1 MAKYCSW
8 CGEPLEPGA
17 RYCAECGA
25 RVLESVR
32 VTGKGDSD
40 PMRGLDIVGGN
51 PIPASKTTKLDLGTL
66 EALKLRDSLPGDDEP
81 THAKP
86 SLASASAAHFGGAK
100 TTSLEIPEVVEAP
113 EIIAVPE
120 VGDACGPAA
129 DRGASGAFEKVSN
142 HDAEARSAATEQAG
156 PADAAD
162 SFNADEEVETE
173 ASSKASE
180 VDVTDATDASESEE
194 ACKSEEALAD
204 EAIEVAE
211 DDEPSDAL
219 RAEVAGGE
227 VDAETL
233 KDDATA
239 EGVVHGE
246 SGDASGE
253 QPACGTDSERDHAE
267 GEVDAE
273 ADAAKVAEAD
283 AADPAE
289 ADAAEPAEADAS
301 KPAPSSEGPSDA
313 APKPAAVFDFDDEHE
328 AVPVIPR
335 EAQAAAAKPGPIS
348 FDGTDTLVLPSDAQ
362 PKHFGLDRPDLRE
375 RKRKRIFIA
384 LCCVIAVLVIAA
396 CVLAYVRFGGQAGQE
411 SCPATGPKRSSR
423 PRRPPPRKARN
434 PETKA
439 DDDAAKASA
448 EAEALAREQSTP
460 TEEQIFQTL
469 SSEYS
474 ALDGYSNRIVS
485 CVDDF
490 NSWYIA
496 RDMNKR
502 QASQATAEKV
512 KSDLEAAKAE
522 IENLKVSNSSPY
534 AADVANLIELYD
546 CQIGRITSLTDAW
559 AVSVQYE
566 VPSEHQDEILAA
578 LSANYVSGNNPYLE
592 RYDEL
597 YPSSKPVLK

>member
-25 RVLESVR
+25 RV
-32 VTGKGDSD
+32 
-40 PMRGLDIVGGN
+40 LDIVGGN

-81 THAKP
+81 THAKS

-120 VGDACGPAA
+120 VGDVCGPAA
-129 DRGASGAFEKVSN
+129 DRGASGAFEKVSD
-142 HDAEARSAATEQAG
+142 HDAEARFAATEQSG
-156 PADAAD
+156 SADAAD
-162 SFNADEEVETE
+162 SFDADEGVETE
-173 ASSKASE
+173 ASSEVPE
-180 VDVTDATDASESEE
+180 VDATDATDASESEE

-219 RAEVAGGE
+219 RVEVAGGE

-233 KDDATA
+233 KDDAAT

-246 SGDASGE
+246 SDDASGE

-273 ADAAKVAEAD
+273 ADATKV
-283 AADPAE
+283 AE

-375 RKRKRIFIA
+375 RKRKCIFIA

-396 CVLAYVRFGGQAGQE
+396 CVLAYVRFGGQAGQNASQQQSQTLHE
-411 SCPATGPKRSSR
+411 APAASSSEENE
-423 PRRPPPRKARN
+423 K

-439 DDDAAKASA
+439 VDDAAKASA

-522 IENLKVSNSSPY
+522 IENLKVSNSTPY
-534 AADVANLIELYD
+534 AADAANLIELYD

>member
-129 DRGASGAFEKVSN
+129 DRGASGAFEKVSD
-142 HDAEARSAATEQAG
+142 HDAEARSAATGQAG
-156 PADAAD
+156 SADAAD

-173 ASSKASE
+173 ASFEASE
-180 VDVTDATDASESEE
+180 VDAADATDASESEE

-227 VDAETL
+227 ADAETL
-233 KDDATA
+233 KDDALT

-246 SGDASGE
+246 SDDASGE
-253 QPACGTDSERDHAE
+253 QPVCGTDSERDHAE

-273 ADAAKVAEAD
+273 ADAA
-283 AADPAE
+283 
-289 ADAAEPAEADAS
+289 EPAEADAS
-301 KPAPSSEGPSDA
+301 KPAPSSKEPSDA

-375 RKRKRIFIA
+375 RKRKCLFIA
-384 LCCVIAVLVIAA
+384 LCCVIAALVIAA
-396 CVLAYVRFGGQAGQE
+396 CVLAYVRFGGQVGQDA
-411 SCPATGPKRSSR
+411 SQQQPQTQQQAPAASSEENE
-423 PRRPPPRKARN
+423 K

-460 TEEQIFQTL
+460 SEEQIFQTL

-534 AADVANLIELYD
+534 AADAANLIELYD

-578 LSANYVSGNNPYLE
+578 LSANYVGGNNPYLE

-597 YPSSKPVLK
+597 YPSSKPILK

>member
-66 EALKLRDSLPGDDEP
+66 EALKLRDNLPGDDEP

-120 VGDACGPAA
+120 VGDACELAA
-129 DRGASGAFEKVSN
+129 NRGASGAFEKVSD

-156 PADAAD
+156 SADAAD
-162 SFNADEEVETE
+162 SFDADEEVEIE
-173 ASSKASE
+173 ASSGVSE
-180 VDVTDATDASESEE
+180 VDATDVSESEE

-211 DDEPSDAL
+211 DAEPSDAL

-227 VDAETL
+227 ADAETL
-233 KDDATA
+233 KDDAAT
-239 EGVVHGE
+239 EGVEHGE
-246 SGDASGE
+246 SDNASGE

-273 ADAAKVAEAD
+273 ADAA
-283 AADPAE
+283 
-289 ADAAEPAEADAS
+289 EPAEADAS
-301 KPAPSSEGPSDA
+301 KPAPSSEEPSDA
-313 APKPAAVFDFDDEHE
+313 TPKPAAVFDFDDEHE

-396 CVLAYVRFGGQAGQE
+396 CVLAYVRFGGQAGQDA
-411 SCPATGPKRSSR
+411 SQQQPQTQQQAPAASSEENE
-423 PRRPPPRKARN
+423 K

-439 DDDAAKASA
+439 GDDAAKASA

-502 QASQATAEKV
+502 QAAQATAEKV

-534 AADVANLIELYD
+534 AADAANLIELYD

-578 LSANYVSGNNPYLE
+578 LSANYVGGNNPYLE

>member
-32 VTGKGDSD
+32 VTGKGDGD

-129 DRGASGAFEKVSN
+129 DHGASGAFEKVSDY
-142 HDAEARSAATEQAG
+142 DAEARSAATEQAG
-156 PADAAD
+156 SADAAD
-162 SFNADEEVETE
+162 SFDADEEVEIE
-173 ASSKASE
+173 ASSEASE
-180 VDVTDATDASESEE
+180 VDAADATDASEPEE
-194 ACKSEEALAD
+194 ARKSEEALAD

-227 VDAETL
+227 ADAETL
-233 KDDATA
+233 KDDALN
-239 EGVVHGE
+239 EGVEHGE
-246 SGDASGE
+246 SDDASGE
-253 QPACGTDSERDHAE
+253 QPACGTDSERDHTE
-267 GEVDAE
+267 GEVD
-273 ADAAKVAEAD
+273 V
-283 AADPAE
+283 E
-289 ADAAEPAEADAS
+289 ADAAEPAEVDAS
-301 KPAPSSEGPSDA
+301 KPAPSSEEPSDA

-384 LCCVIAVLVIAA
+384 LCCVIAALVIAA
-396 CVLAYVRFGGQAGQE
+396 CVLVYVRFGGQAGQDASQQQSQTQQE
-411 SCPATGPKRSSR
+411 APAASSEEGE
-423 PRRPPPRKARN
+423 KS
-434 PETKA
+434 ETKA

-460 TEEQIFQTL
+460 SEEQIFQTL

-522 IENLKVSNSSPY
+522 IESLKVSNSSPY
-534 AADVANLIELYD
+534 ATDAANLIELYD

-578 LSANYVSGNNPYLE
+578 LSANYVGGNNPYLE

>member
-51 PIPASKTTKLDLGTL
+51 PIPASKTTKLDFGTL
-66 EALKLRDSLPGDDEP
+66 EALKLRDNLPGDDEP

-156 PADAAD
+156 SADAAD
-162 SFNADEEVETE
+162 SFDADEEVETE
-173 ASSKASE
+173 ASSEVSE
-180 VDVTDATDASESEE
+180 VYAIDATDASESEE
-194 ACKSEEALAD
+194 ACKSEEALVD

-219 RAEVAGGE
+219 RAEAAGGE
-227 VDAETL
+227 VDAEAL
-233 KDDATA
+233 RDDAAT

-246 SGDASGE
+246 SDDASGE
-253 QPACGTDSERDHAE
+253 RPACGTDSERGHAE
-267 GEVDAE
+267 GEVDVE
-273 ADAAKVAEAD
+273 ADAAKV
-283 AADPAE
+283 AE

-396 CVLAYVRFGGQAGQE
+396 CVLAYVRFGGQAGQDASQWQSQTQQE
-411 SCPATGPKRSSR
+411 APAASSEEGE
-423 PRRPPPRKARN
+423 KS
-434 PETKA
+434 ETKA
-439 DDDAAKASA
+439 GDDAANASA

-534 AADVANLIELYD
+534 ATDAANLIELYD

-578 LSANYVSGNNPYLE
+578 LSANYVGGNNPYLE

>member
-66 EALKLRDSLPGDDEP
+66 EALKLRDNLPGDDEP

-120 VGDACGPAA
+120 VGDVCGLAA
-129 DRGASGAFEKVSN
+129 NCGASGAFEKVSD

-156 PADAAD
+156 SADAAD
-162 SFNADEEVETE
+162 SFDADEEVETE
-173 ASSKASE
+173 ASSEASE
-180 VDVTDATDASESEE
+180 VDATDATDAPESEE
-194 ACKSEEALAD
+194 VCKSEEALAD

-227 VDAETL
+227 ADAETL
-233 KDDATA
+233 KDDAAA
-239 EGVVHGE
+239 EGVEHGE
-246 SGDASGE
+246 SDDASGE

-267 GEVDAE
+267 GEVD
-273 ADAAKVAEAD
+273 
-283 AADPAE
+283 AE

-396 CVLAYVRFGGQAGQE
+396 CVLAYARFGGQAGQDASQQQSQTQQE
-411 SCPATGPKRSSR
+411 APAASSEENE
-423 PRRPPPRKARN
+423 K

-439 DDDAAKASA
+439 GDDAANASA
-448 EAEALAREQSTP
+448 GAEALAREQSTP

-522 IENLKVSNSSPY
+522 IESLKVSNSSPY
-534 AADVANLIELYD
+534 AADAANLIELYD

-578 LSANYVSGNNPYLE
+578 LSANYVGGNNPYLE

>member
-51 PIPASKTTKLDLGTL
+51 PIPASKTTKLDLDTL

-81 THAKP
+81 THAKS

-120 VGDACGPAA
+120 VGDVCGPAA
-129 DRGASGAFEKVSN
+129 DCGASGAFEKVSD
-142 HDAEARSAATEQAG
+142 HDAEARFAATEQSG
-156 PADAAD
+156 SADAAD
-162 SFNADEEVETE
+162 SFDADEGVETE
-173 ASSKASE
+173 ASSEVPE
-180 VDVTDATDASESEE
+180 VDATDATDASESEE
-194 ACKSEEALAD
+194 ACESEEAFAD

-219 RAEVAGGE
+219 RAEAAGGE

-233 KDDATA
+233 KDDAAT

-246 SGDASGE
+246 SDDASGE

-267 GEVDAE
+267 GEVDVE
-273 ADAAKVAEAD
+273 ADAAKV
-283 AADPAE
+283 AE

-301 KPAPSSEGPSDA
+301 KPAPSSEEPSDA

-335 EAQAAAAKPGPIS
+335 EAQEAAAKPGPIS

-362 PKHFGLDRPDLRE
+362 PKHFGLDRPDLKE
-375 RKRKRIFIA
+375 RKRKRIFIV

-396 CVLAYVRFGGQAGQE
+396 CVLAYVRFGGQAGQNASQQQSQTLHE
-411 SCPATGPKRSSR
+411 APAASSSEENE
-423 PRRPPPRKARN
+423 K

-534 AADVANLIELYD
+534 AADAANLIELYD

-566 VPSEHQDEILAA
+566 GPSEHQDEILAA
-578 LSANYVSGNNPYLE
+578 LSANYVGGNNPYLE

>member
-66 EALKLRDSLPGDDEP
+66 EALKLRDNLPGDDEP

-86 SLASASAAHFGGAK
+86 GLASASAAHFGGAK

-129 DRGASGAFEKVSN
+129 DRGASGAFEKVSD

-156 PADAAD
+156 SADAAD
-162 SFNADEEVETE
+162 SFDADEEVETE
-173 ASSKASE
+173 ASSGVSE
-180 VDVTDATDASESEE
+180 VDAADATDASESEE

-211 DDEPSDAL
+211 DDEPLDAL

-227 VDAETL
+227 ADAETL
-233 KDDATA
+233 KDDAAA
-239 EGVVHGE
+239 EGVEHGE
-246 SGDASGE
+246 SDDASGE

-283 AADPAE
+283 AA
-289 ADAAEPAEADAS
+289 EPAEADAS
-301 KPAPSSEGPSDA
+301 KPAPSSEEPSDA

-362 PKHFGLDRPDLRE
+362 PKHFGLDRPDLKE
-375 RKRKRIFIA
+375 RKRKRIFIV

-396 CVLAYVRFGGQAGQE
+396 CVLAYVRFGGQAGQNASQQQSQTLHE
-411 SCPATGPKRSSR
+411 APAASSSEENE
-423 PRRPPPRKARN
+423 K

-534 AADVANLIELYD
+534 AADAANLIELYD

-578 LSANYVSGNNPYLE
+578 LSANYVGGNNPYLE

>member
-81 THAKP
+81 TQAKP
-86 SLASASAAHFGGAK
+86 SAASAAAAHFGGAK

-120 VGDACGPAA
+120 VGDACGLTA
-129 DRGASGAFEKVSN
+129 DCGASGVFKGVSA
-142 HDAEARSAATEQAG
+142 HGIEAHSAAAEHSSST
-156 PADAAD
+156 DAAD
-162 SFNADEEVETE
+162 ASDADEEVETE
-173 ASSKASE
+173 VSSEAFE
-180 VDVTDATDASESEE
+180 NDAADAIGAFESEG
-194 ACKSEEALAD
+194 ACESEEALAA

-211 DDEPSDAL
+211 GDEPSDA
-219 RAEVAGGE
+219 G
-227 VDAETL
+227 DAEAAGSEASAETPS
-233 KDDATA
+233 DAAA
-239 EGVVHGE
+239 EDTEPAE
-246 SGDASGE
+246 SDDASGG
-253 QPACGTDSERDHAE
+253 QPARGTDSECDDAE
-267 GEVDAE
+267 GEADAE
-273 ADAAKVAEAD
+273 ADGAKLAEAEAD
-283 AADPAE
+283 AE
-289 ADAAEPAEADAS
+289 ASES
-301 KPAPSSEGPSDA
+301 APSGEEPSNA

-362 PKHFGLDRPDLRE
+362 PKHFGLDRPDLQE

-396 CVLAYVRFGGQAGQE
+396 CVLAYVRFGGQSGQE
-411 SCPATGPKRSSR
+411 GDQQQPQAQQQAPAASSEESE
-423 PRRPPPRKARN
+423 K
-434 PETKA
+434 PEAKA
-439 DDDAAKASA
+439 DDEAAKASA

-496 RDMNKR
+496 RDMSKR

-534 AADVANLIELYD
+534 AADAANLIELYD

-578 LSANYVSGNNPYLE
+578 LSANYVGGNNPYLE

>member
-113 EIIAVPE
+113 EIFAVPE
-120 VGDACGPAA
+120 VGDVCGPAA
-129 DRGASGAFEKVSN
+129 DRGASGAFEKVSD

-156 PADAAD
+156 SADAAD
-162 SFNADEEVETE
+162 SFDADEEVETE
-173 ASSKASE
+173 ASSEVSE
-180 VDVTDATDASESEE
+180 VDAADATDASEPEE
-194 ACKSEEALAD
+194 ACKSEEALVD

-219 RAEVAGGE
+219 RVEVAGGE
-227 VDAETL
+227 ADAETL
-233 KDDATA
+233 KDDVAT
-239 EGVVHGE
+239 EGVEHGE
-246 SGDASGE
+246 SYDASGE
-253 QPACGTDSERDHAE
+253 RPACGTDSERGHAE
-267 GEVDAE
+267 GEVDVE
-273 ADAAKVAEAD
+273 ADAAKV
-283 AADPAE
+283 AE

-384 LCCVIAVLVIAA
+384 LCCVIAILVIAA
-396 CVLAYVRFGGQAGQE
+396 CVLAYVRFGGQAGQDA
-411 SCPATGPKRSSR
+411 SQQQPQTQQQAPAASSEENE
-423 PRRPPPRKARN
+423 K

-439 DDDAAKASA
+439 GDDAAKASA
-448 EAEALAREQSTP
+448 EAEALAREKSTP

-534 AADVANLIELYD
+534 AADAANLIELYD

>member
-66 EALKLRDSLPGDDEP
+66 EALKLRDNLPGDDEP

-120 VGDACGPAA
+120 VGDVCGPAA
-129 DRGASGAFEKVSN
+129 DRGASGAFEKVSD

-156 PADAAD
+156 SADAAD
-162 SFNADEEVETE
+162 SFDADEEVETE
-173 ASSKASE
+173 TSSKASE

-194 ACKSEEALAD
+194 ACESEEALVD

-219 RAEVAGGE
+219 RAEAAGGE

-233 KDDATA
+233 KDDAAT

-246 SGDASGE
+246 SDDASGE

-273 ADAAKVAEAD
+273 ADAA
-283 AADPAE
+283 
-289 ADAAEPAEADAS
+289 EPAEADAS
-301 KPAPSSEGPSDA
+301 KPAPSSGGPSDA

-335 EAQAAAAKPGPIS
+335 ETQAAAAKPGPIS

-362 PKHFGLDRPDLRE
+362 PKHFGLDRPDLKA
-375 RKRKRIFIA
+375 RKRKRILIA
-384 LCCVIAVLVIAA
+384 LCCVIAILVIAA
-396 CVLAYVRFGGQAGQE
+396 CVLAYVRFGGQAGQDA
-411 SCPATGPKRSSR
+411 SQQQAQTQQQAPAASSEENE
-423 PRRPPPRKARN
+423 K

-439 DDDAAKASA
+439 GDDAAKASA

-460 TEEQIFQTL
+460 TEDQIFQTM

-522 IENLKVSNSSPY
+522 IENLKVSSSSPY
-534 AADVANLIELYD
+534 AADAANLIELYD

-578 LSANYVSGNNPYLE
+578 LSANYVGGNNPYLE

>member
-142 HDAEARSAATEQAG
+142 HDAEARSVATEQAG

-162 SFNADEEVETE
+162 SSNADEEVETE
-173 ASSKASE
+173 ASFEASE
-180 VDVTDATDASESEE
+180 VDATDATDASESEE
-194 ACKSEEALAD
+194 VCKSEEALVD

-227 VDAETL
+227 ADAETL
-233 KDDATA
+233 KDDAAT
-239 EGVVHGE
+239 EGVEHGE
-246 SGDASGE
+246 SDDASGE

-283 AADPAE
+283 AA
-289 ADAAEPAEADAS
+289 EPAEADAS

-313 APKPAAVFDFDDEHE
+313 APKPAAIFDFDDEHE

-362 PKHFGLDRPDLRE
+362 PKHFGLDRPDLKE
-375 RKRKRIFIA
+375 RKRKRIFIV

-396 CVLAYVRFGGQAGQE
+396 CVLAYVRFGGQAGQNASQQQSQTLHE
-411 SCPATGPKRSSR
+411 APAASSSEENE
-423 PRRPPPRKARN
+423 K

-534 AADVANLIELYD
+534 AADAANLIELYD

-578 LSANYVSGNNPYLE
+578 LSANYVGGNNPYLE

>member
-32 VTGKGDSD
+32 VTGKGDGD

-129 DRGASGAFEKVSN
+129 DRGASGAFEKVSD

-156 PADAAD
+156 SADAAD
-162 SFNADEEVETE
+162 SFDADEEVETE
-173 ASSKASE
+173 ASSEASE
-180 VDVTDATDASESEE
+180 VDATDATDASESEE

-227 VDAETL
+227 ADAETL
-233 KDDATA
+233 KDDALN
-239 EGVVHGE
+239 EGVEHGE
-246 SGDASGE
+246 SDDASGE
-253 QPACGTDSERDHAE
+253 QPACGTDSERDHTE
-267 GEVDAE
+267 GEVD
-273 ADAAKVAEAD
+273 V
-283 AADPAE
+283 E
-289 ADAAEPAEADAS
+289 ADAAEPAEVDAS
-301 KPAPSSEGPSDA
+301 KPAPSSEEPSDA

-396 CVLAYVRFGGQAGQE
+396 CVLAYVRFGGQAGQDASQQQSQTQQE
-411 SCPATGPKRSSR
+411 ATAASSEENE
-423 PRRPPPRKARN
+423 K

-439 DDDAAKASA
+439 GDDAANASA
-448 EAEALAREQSTP
+448 GAEALAREQSTP

-522 IENLKVSNSSPY
+522 IESLKVSNSSPY
-534 AADVANLIELYD
+534 AADAANLIELYD

>member
-81 THAKP
+81 AHAKP

-129 DRGASGAFEKVSN
+129 DRGASGAFEKVSD
-142 HDAEARSAATEQAG
+142 HDAEARSAATGQAG
-156 PADAAD
+156 SADAAD

-173 ASSKASE
+173 ASFEASE
-180 VDVTDATDASESEE
+180 VDAADATDASESEE
-194 ACKSEEALAD
+194 ARKSEEALVD

-211 DDEPSDAL
+211 DDEPSDVL

-227 VDAETL
+227 ADAETL
-233 KDDATA
+233 KDDAA
-239 EGVVHGE
+239 VEGVEHGE
-246 SGDASGE
+246 SDDASGE

-283 AADPAE
+283 AA
-289 ADAAEPAEADAS
+289 EPAEADAS
-301 KPAPSSEGPSDA
+301 KPAPSSEEPSDA

-396 CVLAYVRFGGQAGQE
+396 CVLAYVRFGGQAGQDASQQQPQAQQQAPAASSEE
-411 SCPATGPKRSSR
+411 SEK
-423 PRRPPPRKARN
+423 
-434 PETKA
+434 PEAMA
-439 DDDAAKASA
+439 DDEAAKASA

-522 IENLKVSNSSPY
+522 IESLKISNSSPY
-534 AADVANLIELYD
+534 ATDAANLIELYD

-578 LSANYVSGNNPYLE
+578 LSANYVGGNNPYLE

>member
-66 EALKLRDSLPGDDEP
+66 EALKLRDNLPGDDEP

-120 VGDACGPAA
+120 VGDACEPAA
-129 DRGASGAFEKVSN
+129 DCGASGAFEKVSDY
-142 HDAEARSAATEQAG
+142 DAEARFAATEQAG
-156 PADAAD
+156 SADAAD
-162 SFNADEEVETE
+162 SFDADEEVETG
-173 ASSKASE
+173 ASYEASE
-180 VDVTDATDASESEE
+180 VDAADAIDAPESEE

-219 RAEVAGGE
+219 RAEAAGGE
-227 VDAETL
+227 ADAETL
-233 KDDATA
+233 KDDAAA
-239 EGVVHGE
+239 EGVEHGE
-246 SGDASGE
+246 SDDASGE

-273 ADAAKVAEAD
+273 ADAA
-283 AADPAE
+283 
-289 ADAAEPAEADAS
+289 EPAEADAS
-301 KPAPSSEGPSDA
+301 KPAPSSEEPSDA

-335 EAQAAAAKPGPIS
+335 ETQAAAAKPGPIS
-348 FDGTDTLVLPSDAQ
+348 FDGTDTLVMPSDAQ

-375 RKRKRIFIA
+375 RKRKRILIA
-384 LCCVIAVLVIAA
+384 LCCVIAILVIAA
-396 CVLAYVRFGGQAGQE
+396 CVLAYVRFGGQAGQDA
-411 SCPATGPKRSSR
+411 SQQQAQTQQQAPAASSEENE
-423 PRRPPPRKARN
+423 K

-448 EAEALAREQSTP
+448 DAEALAREQSTP

-512 KSDLEAAKAE
+512 KNDLEAAKAE
-522 IENLKVSNSSPY
+522 IENLKVSSNSPY
-534 AADVANLIELYD
+534 AADAANLIELYD

-578 LSANYVSGNNPYLE
+578 LSANYVGGNNPYLE

-597 YPSSKPVLK
+597 YPSSKPALK

>member
-81 THAKP
+81 TQVKP
-86 SLASASAAHFGGAK
+86 SAASAAAAHFGGAK

-120 VGDACGPAA
+120 VGDACGLTA
-129 DRGASGAFEKVSN
+129 DRGASDAFKGVSAYG
-142 HDAEARSAATEQAG
+142 DEAHSAAAEQAG
-156 PADAAD
+156 SADVADASD
-162 SFNADEEVETE
+162 VDEEVETE
-173 ASSKASE
+173 ASSE
-180 VDVTDATDASESEE
+180 VLENDAADAIDASESEG
-194 ACKSEEALAD
+194 ACESEEALAA
-204 EAIEVAE
+204 EAIEAAE
-211 DDEPSDAL
+211 GDEPSDAGD
-219 RAEVAGGE
+219 AEVAGGE
-227 VDAETL
+227 ASAETPS
-233 KDDATA
+233 DAAA
-239 EGVVHGE
+239 EDVEPAE
-246 SGDASGE
+246 SDDASGE
-253 QPACGTDSERDHAE
+253 QPARDADSECDDAE

-273 ADAAKVAEAD
+273 TDGTKLAEAEAKVEAD
-283 AADPAE
+283 TSE
-289 ADAAEPAEADAS
+289 S
-301 KPAPSSEGPSDA
+301 APSSEEPSNA

-362 PKHFGLDRPDLRE
+362 PKHFGLDRPDLQE

-396 CVLAYVRFGGQAGQE
+396 CVLAYVRFGGQAGQDGDQQQPQTQQQAPAASSEE
-411 SCPATGPKRSSR
+411 SEK
-423 PRRPPPRKARN
+423 
-434 PETKA
+434 PEAKA
-439 DDDAAKASA
+439 DDEAAKASA

-522 IENLKVSNSSPY
+522 IESLKISNSSPY
-534 AADVANLIELYD
+534 ATDAANLIELYD

-566 VPSEHQDEILAA
+566 VPSEHRDEILAA
-578 LSANYVSGNNPYLE
+578 LSANYVGGNNPYLE

>member
-66 EALKLRDSLPGDDEP
+66 EALKLRDNLPGDDEP
-81 THAKP
+81 AHAKP
-86 SLASASAAHFGGAK
+86 SLASAPAAHFDGAK

-120 VGDACGPAA
+120 VGDVCGPAA
-129 DRGASGAFEKVSN
+129 DRGASGAFEKASD

-156 PADAAD
+156 SADAAD
-162 SFNADEEVETE
+162 SFDADEEVETE
-173 ASSKASE
+173 ASSEASE
-180 VDVTDATDASESEE
+180 VDAADATDASESEE

-227 VDAETL
+227 ADAETL
-233 KDDATA
+233 KDDAAT

-246 SGDASGE
+246 SDDASGE

-273 ADAAKVAEAD
+273 ADAA
-283 AADPAE
+283 
-289 ADAAEPAEADAS
+289 EPVDADAS
-301 KPAPSSEGPSDA
+301 KPAPSSEEPSDA
-313 APKPAAVFDFDDEHE
+313 APKPAVVFDFDDEHE

-375 RKRKRIFIA
+375 RKRKRILIA
-384 LCCVIAVLVIAA
+384 LCCVIAILVIAA
-396 CVLAYVRFGGQAGQE
+396 CVLAYVRFGGQAGQDASQQQSQTQQE
-411 SCPATGPKRSSR
+411 APAASSEENE
-423 PRRPPPRKARN
+423 K

-448 EAEALAREQSTP
+448 EALARERSTP

-534 AADVANLIELYD
+534 AADAANLIELYD

-578 LSANYVSGNNPYLE
+578 LSANYVGGNNPYLE

>member
-66 EALKLRDSLPGDDEP
+66 EALKLRDNLPGDDEP

-120 VGDACGPAA
+120 VGGACGLAA

-142 HDAEARSAATEQAG
+142 HDAEARSTATGQAG
-156 PADAAD
+156 SADAAD
-162 SFNADEEVETE
+162 SFDADEEVETE
-173 ASSKASE
+173 SSSEASE
-180 VDVTDATDASESEE
+180 VDATDATDASESEE

-233 KDDATA
+233 KDDAAT
-239 EGVVHGE
+239 EGVEHGE
-246 SGDASGE
+246 SDDASGE

-273 ADAAKVAEAD
+273 ADAAKA
-283 AADPAE
+283 AE
-289 ADAAEPAEADAS
+289 ADAAEPVEADAS
-301 KPAPSSEGPSDA
+301 KPAPSSEEPSDA
-313 APKPAAVFDFDDEHE
+313 APKPVAVLDFDDEHE

-411 SCPATGPKRSSR
+411 SARQQAQTQQQAPAASSEENE
-423 PRRPPPRKARN
+423 K

-522 IENLKVSNSSPY
+522 IENLKVSSSSPY
-534 AADVANLIELYD
+534 AADAANLIELYD

-578 LSANYVSGNNPYLE
+578 LSANYVGGNNPYLE

>member
-66 EALKLRDSLPGDDEP
+66 EALKLRDNLPGDDEP

-120 VGDACGPAA
+120 VGDVCGPAA
-129 DRGASGAFEKVSN
+129 DRGASGAFEKVSD

-156 PADAAD
+156 SADAAD
-162 SFNADEEVETE
+162 SFDADEEVE
-173 ASSKASE
+173 ASSEASE
-180 VDVTDATDASESEE
+180 VDATDATDASESEE
-194 ACKSEEALAD
+194 ACKSEEALVD

-219 RAEVAGGE
+219 RAEAAGGE

-233 KDDATA
+233 KDDAAT

-246 SGDASGE
+246 SDDASGE
-253 QPACGTDSERDHAE
+253 QPACGTGSERDHAE
-267 GEVDAE
+267 GEVD
-273 ADAAKVAEAD
+273 
-283 AADPAE
+283 AE

-335 EAQAAAAKPGPIS
+335 EAQAAAAKHGPIS
-348 FDGTDTLVLPSDAQ
+348 FDGTDTLVLPSDAR
-362 PKHFGLDRPDLRE
+362 PKHFGLDRLDLRE

-396 CVLAYVRFGGQAGQE
+396 CVLAYVRFGGQAGQDASQWQSQTQQE
-411 SCPATGPKRSSR
+411 APAASSEEGD
-423 PRRPPPRKARN
+423 KS
-434 PETKA
+434 ETKA

-534 AADVANLIELYD
+534 ATDAANLIELYD

-597 YPSSKPVLK
+597 YPFSKPVLK

>member
-66 EALKLRDSLPGDDEP
+66 EALKLRDNLPGDDEP

-120 VGDACGPAA
+120 VGGACGLAA
-129 DRGASGAFEKVSN
+129 DRDASGTFESVSD
-142 HDAEARSAATEQAG
+142 HDAEARSAATGQAG
-156 PADAAD
+156 SVDAAD
-162 SFNADEEVETE
+162 SFDADEEVETE
-173 ASSKASE
+173 ASSEASE
-180 VDVTDATDASESEE
+180 VDAADATDASESEE

-233 KDDATA
+233 KDDAAT
-239 EGVVHGE
+239 EGVEHGE
-246 SGDASGE
+246 SDDASGE
-253 QPACGTDSERDHAE
+253 QPACDTDSERDHVE
-267 GEVDAE
+267 GEVD
-273 ADAAKVAEAD
+273 
-283 AADPAE
+283 AE

-301 KPAPSSEGPSDA
+301 KPAPSSEEPSDA
-313 APKPAAVFDFDDEHE
+313 APKPVAVFDFDDEHE

-396 CVLAYVRFGGQAGQE
+396 CVLAYVRFGGQAGQDASQQQPQTQQE
-411 SCPATGPKRSSR
+411 APAASSEEGE
-423 PRRPPPRKARN
+423 K

-522 IENLKVSNSSPY
+522 IENLKVSSSSPY
-534 AADVANLIELYD
+534 AADAANLIELYD

-578 LSANYVSGNNPYLE
+578 LSANYVGGNNPYLE

>member
-51 PIPASKTTKLDLGTL
+51 PIPASKTTKLDSDTL

-129 DRGASGAFEKVSN
+129 DRGASGAFEKVSDY
-142 HDAEARSAATEQAG
+142 DAEARFAATGQAG
-156 PADAAD
+156 SADAAD
-162 SFNADEEVETE
+162 SFDADEEVETE
-173 ASSKASE
+173 ASFEASE
-180 VDVTDATDASESEE
+180 VDAADATDASESEE

-227 VDAETL
+227 ADAETL
-233 KDDATA
+233 KDDALT
-239 EGVVHGE
+239 EGVEHGE
-246 SGDASGE
+246 SDDASGE

-273 ADAAKVAEAD
+273 ADAA
-283 AADPAE
+283 
-289 ADAAEPAEADAS
+289 EPAETDAS
-301 KPAPSSEGPSDA
+301 KPAPSSEEPSDA

-362 PKHFGLDRPDLRE
+362 PKHFGLDRPDLKA

-384 LCCVIAVLVIAA
+384 LCCMIAALIIAA
-396 CVLAYVRFGGQAGQE
+396 CVLAYVRFGGQAGQDA
-411 SCPATGPKRSSR
+411 SQQQPQTQQQAPAASSEENE
-423 PRRPPPRKARN
+423 K

-439 DDDAAKASA
+439 GDDAAKASA
-448 EAEALAREQSTP
+448 GAEALAREQSTP

-534 AADVANLIELYD
+534 AADAANLIELYD

-578 LSANYVSGNNPYLE
+578 LSANYVGGNNPYLE

>member
-66 EALKLRDSLPGDDEP
+66 EALKLRDNLPGDDEP
-81 THAKP
+81 THAEP

-120 VGDACGPAA
+120 VGDVCGPAA
-129 DRGASGAFEKVSN
+129 DRGASGVFEKVSD
-142 HDAEARSAATEQAG
+142 HDAEARSTATGQAG
-156 PADAAD
+156 SADAAD
-162 SFNADEEVETE
+162 SFDADEEVETE
-173 ASSKASE
+173 ASSEASE
-180 VDVTDATDASESEE
+180 VDAADATDVSESEE
-194 ACKSEEALAD
+194 ACKSEEALVD

-219 RAEVAGGE
+219 RAEAAGGE

-233 KDDATA
+233 KDDAAT

-246 SGDASGE
+246 SDDASGE

-267 GEVDAE
+267 GEVG
-273 ADAAKVAEAD
+273 V
-283 AADPAE
+283 E
-289 ADAAEPAEADAS
+289 ADAAEPAKADAS

-375 RKRKRIFIA
+375 RKRKRIFIV

-396 CVLAYVRFGGQAGQE
+396 CVLAYVRFGGQASQDASQRQSQTQQE
-411 SCPATGPKRSSR
+411 APAASSEEGE
-423 PRRPPPRKARN
+423 KS
-434 PETKA
+434 ETKA

-496 RDMNKR
+496 RDMSKR

-534 AADVANLIELYD
+534 AADAANLIELYD

>member
-66 EALKLRDSLPGDDEP
+66 EALKLRDNLPGDDEP

-120 VGDACGPAA
+120 VGDVCGPAA

-142 HDAEARSAATEQAG
+142 HDAEAHSAATEQAG
-156 PADAAD
+156 SADAAD
-162 SFNADEEVETE
+162 SFDADEEVETE
-173 ASSKASE
+173 ASSEASE
-180 VDVTDATDASESEE
+180 VDAADATDAPESEE

-219 RAEVAGGE
+219 RVEVAGGE

-233 KDDATA
+233 KDDAAA
-239 EGVVHGE
+239 EGVEHGE
-246 SGDASGE
+246 SDDASGE

-283 AADPAE
+283 AA
-289 ADAAEPAEADAS
+289 EPAEADAS
-301 KPAPSSEGPSDA
+301 KPAPSSEEPSDA

-384 LCCVIAVLVIAA
+384 LCCVIAALVIAA
-396 CVLAYVRFGGQAGQE
+396 CVLAYVRFGGQAGQDASQQQSQTQQE
-411 SCPATGPKRSSR
+411 APAASSEEGE
-423 PRRPPPRKARN
+423 K

-439 DDDAAKASA
+439 DDDAANASA

-522 IENLKVSNSSPY
+522 IESLKVSNSSPY
-534 AADVANLIELYD
+534 AADAANLIELYD

-578 LSANYVSGNNPYLE
+578 LSANYVGGNNPYLE

>member
-81 THAKP
+81 TQAK
-86 SLASASAAHFGGAK
+86 SSAASAAAAHFGGAK

-120 VGDACGPAA
+120 VGDACGFAA
-129 DRGASGAFEKVSN
+129 DRGASGAFKGVSA
-142 HDAEARSAATEQAG
+142 HGAEAHSAAAEQAG
-156 PADAAD
+156 SADAVDA
-162 SFNADEEVETE
+162 SEADEEVETE
-173 ASSKASE
+173 ASSEALE
-180 VDVTDATDASESEE
+180 NDAADATDASEPEE
-194 ACKSEEALAD
+194 ACKSEESLAA
-204 EAIEVAE
+204 EAIEAAE
-211 DDEPSDAL
+211 GDEPSDAGD
-219 RAEVAGGE
+219 AEAAGGE
-227 VDAETL
+227 AGAETP
-233 KDDATA
+233 KGDAAA
-239 EGVVHGE
+239 EGAE
-246 SGDASGE
+246 SAESDDASGG
-253 QPACGTDSERDHAE
+253 QPARGTDSERDDAE
-267 GEVDAE
+267 GEADTEADGAKLAE
-273 ADAAKVAEAD
+273 AEAKAY
-283 AADPAE
+283 
-289 ADAAEPAEADAS
+289 ADAS
-301 KPAPSSEGPSDA
+301 ESAPAGEEPSNA

-362 PKHFGLDRPDLRE
+362 PKHFGLDRPDLQE

-396 CVLAYVRFGGQAGQE
+396 CVLAYVRFGGQTGQE
-411 SCPATGPKRSSR
+411 GAQQQPQAQQQAPAASSEESE
-423 PRRPPPRKARN
+423 K
-434 PETKA
+434 PEAKA
-439 DDDAAKASA
+439 DDEAAKASA

-522 IENLKVSNSSPY
+522 IESLKISNSSPY
-534 AADVANLIELYD
+534 ATDAANLIELYD

-578 LSANYVSGNNPYLE
+578 LSANYVGGNNPYLE

>member
-51 PIPASKTTKLDLGTL
+51 PIPASKTTKLDLDTL

-86 SLASASAAHFGGAK
+86 GLASASAAHFGGAK

-129 DRGASGAFEKVSN
+129 DRGASGAFEKVSD

-156 PADAAD
+156 SADAAD
-162 SFNADEEVETE
+162 SFDADEEVETE
-173 ASSKASE
+173 ASSGVSE
-180 VDVTDATDASESEE
+180 VDAADATDVSESEE
-194 ACKSEEALAD
+194 ACESEEALAD

-211 DDEPSDAL
+211 DDEPLDAL

-227 VDAETL
+227 ADAETL
-233 KDDATA
+233 KDDAAA
-239 EGVVHGE
+239 EGVEHGE
-246 SGDASGE
+246 SDDASGE

-283 AADPAE
+283 AA
-289 ADAAEPAEADAS
+289 EPAEADAS
-301 KPAPSSEGPSDA
+301 KPAPSSEEPSDA

-362 PKHFGLDRPDLRE
+362 PKHFGLDRPDLKE
-375 RKRKRIFIA
+375 RKRKRIFIV

-396 CVLAYVRFGGQAGQE
+396 CVLAYVRFGGQAGQNASQQQSQTLHE
-411 SCPATGPKRSSR
+411 APAASSSEENE
-423 PRRPPPRKARN
+423 K

-534 AADVANLIELYD
+534 AADAANLIELYD

-578 LSANYVSGNNPYLE
+578 LSANYVGGNNPYLE

>member
-66 EALKLRDSLPGDDEP
+66 EALKLRDNLPGDDEP

-120 VGDACGPAA
+120 VGDVCGPAA
-129 DRGASGAFEKVSN
+129 DRGASGAFEKVN
-142 HDAEARSAATEQAG
+142 DHDAEARSAATEQAG
-156 PADAAD
+156 SADAAD
-162 SFNADEEVETE
+162 SFDADEEVETE
-173 ASSKASE
+173 ASSEVSE
-180 VDVTDATDASESEE
+180 VDAADATDASESEE
-194 ACKSEEALAD
+194 ACKSEEALVD

-211 DDEPSDAL
+211 DGEPSDAL
-219 RAEVAGGE
+219 RVEAAGGE

-233 KDDATA
+233 KDDAAT

-246 SGDASGE
+246 SDDASGE
-253 QPACGTDSERDHAE
+253 QPACGTDSERDHEE

-273 ADAAKVAEAD
+273 ADAAKV
-283 AADPAE
+283 AE

-396 CVLAYVRFGGQAGQE
+396 CVLAYVRFGGQAGQDAFQQQSQTQQE
-411 SCPATGPKRSSR
+411 APAASSEEGE
-423 PRRPPPRKARN
+423 KS
-434 PETKA
+434 ETKA
-439 DDDAAKASA
+439 GDDAAKASA

-534 AADVANLIELYD
+534 ATDAANLIELYD

>member
-51 PIPASKTTKLDLGTL
+51 PIPASKTTKLDLDTL

-129 DRGASGAFEKVSN
+129 DRGASGAFEKVSD
-142 HDAEARSAATEQAG
+142 HDAEARFAATEQAG
-156 PADAAD
+156 SADAAD
-162 SFNADEEVETE
+162 SFDADEEVETE
-173 ASSKASE
+173 ASSEVSE
-180 VDVTDATDASESEE
+180 VDAADAIDASESEE
-194 ACKSEEALAD
+194 VCKSEEALAD

-227 VDAETL
+227 ADAETL
-233 KDDATA
+233 KGDALS
-239 EGVVHGE
+239 EGVEHGE
-246 SGDASGE
+246 SDDASGE

-283 AADPAE
+283 AA
-289 ADAAEPAEADAS
+289 EPAEADAS

-313 APKPAAVFDFDDEHE
+313 APKPAAIFDFDDEHE

-362 PKHFGLDRPDLRE
+362 PKHFGLDRPDLKE
-375 RKRKRIFIA
+375 RKRKRIFIV

-396 CVLAYVRFGGQAGQE
+396 CVLAYVRFGGQAGQNASQQQSQTLHE
-411 SCPATGPKRSSR
+411 APAASSSEENE
-423 PRRPPPRKARN
+423 K

-534 AADVANLIELYD
+534 AADAANLIELYD

-578 LSANYVSGNNPYLE
+578 LSANYVGGNNPYLE

>member
-51 PIPASKTTKLDLGTL
+51 PIPASKTTRLDLGTL
-66 EALKLRDSLPGDDEP
+66 EALKLRDNLPGDDEP

-113 EIIAVPE
+113 EIIAVPK

-129 DRGASGAFEKVSN
+129 DRGASGAFEKVSD
-142 HDAEARSAATEQAG
+142 HDAEARSAATGQAG
-156 PADAAD
+156 SADAAD
-162 SFNADEEVETE
+162 SFDADEEVEIE
-173 ASSKASE
+173 ASSEASE
-180 VDVTDATDASESEE
+180 VDAADATDAFESEE

-219 RAEVAGGE
+219 RAEAAGGE

-233 KDDATA
+233 KGDATA
-239 EGVVHGE
+239 EGFEPAE
-246 SGDASGE
+246 SDDASGE

-283 AADPAE
+283 AA
-289 ADAAEPAEADAS
+289 EPAKADAS

-362 PKHFGLDRPDLRE
+362 PKHFGLDRPDLKA

-396 CVLAYVRFGGQAGQE
+396 CVLAYVRFGGQAGQDASQRQSQTQQE
-411 SCPATGPKRSSR
+411 APAASSEEGE
-423 PRRPPPRKARN
+423 K

-448 EAEALAREQSTP
+448 EAEALAREKSTP

-534 AADVANLIELYD
+534 ATDAANLIELYD

-597 YPSSKPVLK
+597 YLSSKPVLK

>member
-66 EALKLRDSLPGDDEP
+66 EALKLRDNLPGDDEP

-120 VGDACGPAA
+120 VGGACGLAA
-129 DRGASGAFEKVSN
+129 DRDASGTFENVSD
-142 HDAEARSAATEQAG
+142 HDAEARSAATGQAG
-156 PADAAD
+156 SVDAAD
-162 SFNADEEVETE
+162 SFDADEEVETE
-173 ASSKASE
+173 ASSEASE
-180 VDVTDATDASESEE
+180 VDAADATDASESEE

-233 KDDATA
+233 KDDAAT
-239 EGVVHGE
+239 EGVEHGE
-246 SGDASGE
+246 SDDASGE
-253 QPACGTDSERDHAE
+253 QPACDTDSERDHVE
-267 GEVDAE
+267 GEVD
-273 ADAAKVAEAD
+273 
-283 AADPAE
+283 AE

-301 KPAPSSEGPSDA
+301 KPAPSSEEPSDA
-313 APKPAAVFDFDDEHE
+313 TPKPAAVFDFDDEHE

-362 PKHFGLDRPDLRE
+362 PKHFGLDRPDLKA

-396 CVLAYVRFGGQAGQE
+396 CVLAYVRFGGQSGQE
-411 SCPATGPKRSSR
+411 SARQQVQTQQQAPAASSEENE
-423 PRRPPPRKARN
+423 K

-439 DDDAAKASA
+439 GDDAAKASA

-534 AADVANLIELYD
+534 AADAANLIELYD

>member
-81 THAKP
+81 AQAKP
-86 SLASASAAHFGGAK
+86 SAASAAAAHFGGAK

-120 VGDACGPAA
+120 VGDACGLAA
-129 DRGASGAFEKVSN
+129 DCGASGAFKGASV
-142 HDAEARSAATEQAG
+142 HGAEAHSAAAEQAG
-156 PADAAD
+156 SVDAAD
-162 SFNADEEVETE
+162 ASEADEEVETE
-173 ASSKASE
+173 ASSEALE
-180 VDVTDATDASESEE
+180 NDAADAIDASESEE
-194 ACKSEEALAD
+194 ACKSEEALVA
-204 EAIEVAE
+204 EAIETAE
-211 DDEPSDAL
+211 GDEPSDAGD
-219 RAEVAGGE
+219 AEAAGGE
-227 VDAETL
+227 AGVETPQGDA
-233 KDDATA
+233 AA
-239 EGVVHGE
+239 EG
-246 SGDASGE
+246 
-253 QPACGTDSERDHAE
+253 
-267 GEVDAE
+267 
-273 ADAAKVAEAD
+273 
-283 AADPAE
+283 
-289 ADAAEPAEADAS
+289 AEPAESDDAS
-301 KPAPSSEGPSDA
+301 GGQPARDADSECDDAEGEADTEADGAKLADDEADVDASESAPSSEEPSNV

-362 PKHFGLDRPDLRE
+362 PKHFGLDRPDLQE

-396 CVLAYVRFGGQAGQE
+396 CVLVYVRFGGQMGQE
-411 SCPATGPKRSSR
+411 DAQQQSQAQQQAPAASSEESE
-423 PRRPPPRKARN
+423 K
-434 PETKA
+434 PEAKA
-439 DDDAAKASA
+439 DDEAAKASA

-502 QASQATAEKV
+502 QASQTTAEKV

-522 IENLKVSNSSPY
+522 IESLKISNSSPY
-534 AADVANLIELYD
+534 ATDAANLIELYD

-578 LSANYVSGNNPYLE
+578 LSANYVGGNNPYLE

-597 YPSSKPVLK
+597 YPSSTPVLK

>member
-66 EALKLRDSLPGDDEP
+66 EALKLRDNLPGDDEP

-86 SLASASAAHFGGAK
+86 SLASVSAAHFGGAK

-129 DRGASGAFEKVSN
+129 DRGASGAFEKVSD
-142 HDAEARSAATEQAG
+142 HDAEARSAATGQAG
-156 PADAAD
+156 SADAAD

-173 ASSKASE
+173 ASFEASE
-180 VDVTDATDASESEE
+180 VDAADATDASESEE

-204 EAIEVAE
+204 EAIGVAE

-227 VDAETL
+227 ADAETL
-233 KDDATA
+233 KDDALT
-239 EGVVHGE
+239 EGVEHGE
-246 SGDASGE
+246 SDDASGE

-273 ADAAKVAEAD
+273 TDAAKVAEAD
-283 AADPAE
+283 AA
-289 ADAAEPAEADAS
+289 EPAEANAS
-301 KPAPSSEGPSDA
+301 KSAPSSEEPSDA

-335 EAQAAAAKPGPIS
+335 DAQAAAAKPGPIS

-396 CVLAYVRFGGQAGQE
+396 CVLAYVRFGGQAGQDASQQQSQTQQE
-411 SCPATGPKRSSR
+411 APAASSEENE
-423 PRRPPPRKARN
+423 K

-439 DDDAAKASA
+439 GDDAAKAS
-448 EAEALAREQSTP
+448 AEALAREQSTP

-496 RDMNKR
+496 RDMSKR

-534 AADVANLIELYD
+534 AADAANLIELYD

-578 LSANYVSGNNPYLE
+578 LSANYVGGNNPYLE

>member
-81 THAKP
+81 AHAKP

-120 VGDACGPAA
+120 VGDVCGPAA
-129 DRGASGAFEKVSN
+129 DRGASGAFEKVSD

-156 PADAAD
+156 SADAAD
-162 SFNADEEVETE
+162 SFDADEEVETE
-173 ASSKASE
+173 ASSEASE
-180 VDVTDATDASESEE
+180 VDAADATDASESEE
-194 ACKSEEALAD
+194 ACKSEEALVD

-219 RAEVAGGE
+219 RAEAVGGE

-233 KDDATA
+233 KDDAAT

-246 SGDASGE
+246 SDDASGE

-267 GEVDAE
+267 GEVD
-273 ADAAKVAEAD
+273 
-283 AADPAE
+283 AE

-335 EAQAAAAKPGPIS
+335 EAQATAAKPGPIS

-384 LCCVIAVLVIAA
+384 LCCVIAVLVIVA
-396 CVLAYVRFGGQAGQE
+396 CVLAYVRFGGQAGQDASQWQSQTQQE
-411 SCPATGPKRSSR
+411 APAASSEEGD
-423 PRRPPPRKARN
+423 KS
-434 PETKA
+434 ETKA

-448 EAEALAREQSTP
+448 EAEALAREKSTP

-534 AADVANLIELYD
+534 ATDAANLIELYD

>member
-81 THAKP
+81 TQAKP
-86 SLASASAAHFGGAK
+86 SAASAAAAHFGGAK

-120 VGDACGPAA
+120 VGDACGLTA
-129 DRGASGAFEKVSN
+129 DCDVSDAFKGASVHG
-142 HDAEARSAATEQAG
+142 AEAHSATAEHAG
-156 PADAAD
+156 SADAAD
-162 SFNADEEVETE
+162 ASDADEEVEIE
-173 ASSKASE
+173 ASSEALE
-180 VDVTDATDASESEE
+180 NDAADATCASESEE
-194 ACKSEEALAD
+194 ACKSEEAPAA
-204 EAIEVAE
+204 EAIETAE
-211 DDEPSDAL
+211 GDEPSDAGD
-219 RAEVAGGE
+219 AEAAGGE
-227 VDAETL
+227 VDAETPS
-233 KDDATA
+233 DATA
-239 EGVVHGE
+239 EDTEPAE
-246 SGDASGE
+246 SDDASGE
-253 QPACGTDSERDHAE
+253 QPACDADSECDDAGGEVGAEADGAKLAE
-267 GEVDAE
+267 GDADAE
-273 ADAAKVAEAD
+273 ADASES
-283 AADPAE
+283 
-289 ADAAEPAEADAS
+289 AS
-301 KPAPSSEGPSDA
+301 SSEEPSNA
-313 APKPAAVFDFDDEHE
+313 ASKPAAVFDFDDEHE

-362 PKHFGLDRPDLRE
+362 PKHFGLDRPDLQE

-396 CVLAYVRFGGQAGQE
+396 CVLAYVRFSGQTGQE
-411 SCPATGPKRSSR
+411 GDQQQPQAQQQAPAASSEESE
-423 PRRPPPRKARN
+423 K
-434 PETKA
+434 PEAKA
-439 DDDAAKASA
+439 DDEAAKASA
-448 EAEALAREQSTP
+448 EAEALAREQSAP

-522 IENLKVSNSSPY
+522 IESLKISNSSPY
-534 AADVANLIELYD
+534 ATDAANLIELYD

-578 LSANYVSGNNPYLE
+578 LSANYVGGNNPYLE

>member
-66 EALKLRDSLPGDDEP
+66 EALKLRDNLPGDDEP

-120 VGDACGPAA
+120 VGGACGLAA
-129 DRGASGAFEKVSN
+129 DRDASGTFENVSD
-142 HDAEARSAATEQAG
+142 HDAEARSAATGQAG
-156 PADAAD
+156 SVDAAD
-162 SFNADEEVETE
+162 SFDADEEVETE
-173 ASSKASE
+173 ASSEASE
-180 VDVTDATDASESEE
+180 VDAADATDASESEE
-194 ACKSEEALAD
+194 ARKSEEALAD
-204 EAIEVAE
+204 EAIEVVE
-211 DDEPSDAL
+211 DDELSDVL
-219 RAEVAGGE
+219 RAEVAGDE
-227 VDAETL
+227 ADAETL
-233 KDDATA
+233 KDDAAT
-239 EGVVHGE
+239 EGVEHGE
-246 SGDASGE
+246 SDDASGE

-283 AADPAE
+283 AA
-289 ADAAEPAEADAS
+289 EPAEADAS
-301 KPAPSSEGPSDA
+301 KHAPSSEEPSDA
-313 APKPAAVFDFDDEHE
+313 APEPVAVFDFDDEHE

-362 PKHFGLDRPDLRE
+362 PKHFGLDRPDLKE

-396 CVLAYVRFGGQAGQE
+396 CVLAYVRFGGQAGQDASQQQPQTQQE
-411 SCPATGPKRSSR
+411 APAVSSEEGE
-423 PRRPPPRKARN
+423 K

-439 DDDAAKASA
+439 DDDASKASA

-534 AADVANLIELYD
+534 AADTANLIELYD

-578 LSANYVSGNNPYLE
+578 LSANYVGGNNPYLE

-597 YPSSKPVLK
+597 YPSSKPILK

>member
-40 PMRGLDIVGGN
+40 PLRGLDIVGGN

-66 EALKLRDSLPGDDEP
+66 EALKLRDNLPGDDEP

-113 EIIAVPE
+113 EVIAVPE
-120 VGDACGPAA
+120 VGGACGLAA
-129 DRGASGAFEKVSN
+129 DRDASGTFENVSD
-142 HDAEARSAATEQAG
+142 HDAEARSAATGQAG
-156 PADAAD
+156 SVDVAD
-162 SFNADEEVETE
+162 SFDADEEVETE
-173 ASSKASE
+173 ASSEASE
-180 VDVTDATDASESEE
+180 VDAADATDASESEE

-233 KDDATA
+233 KDDAAT
-239 EGVVHGE
+239 EGVEHGE
-246 SGDASGE
+246 SDDASGE
-253 QPACGTDSERDHAE
+253 QPACDTDSERDHVE
-267 GEVDAE
+267 GEVD
-273 ADAAKVAEAD
+273 
-283 AADPAE
+283 AE

-301 KPAPSSEGPSDA
+301 KPAPSSEEPSDA
-313 APKPAAVFDFDDEHE
+313 APKPVAVFDFDDEHE

-335 EAQAAAAKPGPIS
+335 EAQTAAAKPGPIS

-396 CVLAYVRFGGQAGQE
+396 CVLAYVRFGGQAGQDASQQQPQTQQE
-411 SCPATGPKRSSR
+411 APAASSEGGE
-423 PRRPPPRKARN
+423 K

-439 DDDAAKASA
+439 GDDVAKASA

-522 IENLKVSNSSPY
+522 IENLKVSSSSPY
-534 AADVANLIELYD
+534 AADAANLIELYD

-578 LSANYVSGNNPYLE
+578 LSANYVGGNNPYLE

>member
-66 EALKLRDSLPGDDEP
+66 EALKLRDNLPGDDEP

-142 HDAEARSAATEQAG
+142 HDAEARSEATGQAG
-156 PADAAD
+156 SADAAD
-162 SFNADEEVETE
+162 SFDADEEVETE
-173 ASSKASE
+173 ASSEASE
-180 VDVTDATDASESEE
+180 VDAADATDVSESEE
-194 ACKSEEALAD
+194 ACKSEEALVD
-204 EAIEVAE
+204 EAVEVAE

-219 RAEVAGGE
+219 RVEVAGGE
-227 VDAETL
+227 ADAETL
-233 KDDATA
+233 KDDAAA

-246 SGDASGE
+246 SDDASGE

-267 GEVDAE
+267 GEVDVE

-283 AADPAE
+283 AAEPAE
-289 ADAAEPAEADAS
+289 ADAEADAS

-396 CVLAYVRFGGQAGQE
+396 CVLAYARFGGQAGQDA
-411 SCPATGPKRSSR
+411 SQRQAQTQQQAPAASS
-423 PRRPPPRKARN
+423 KEN
-434 PETKA
+434 EKPETKA

-460 TEEQIFQTL
+460 SEEQIFQTL

-522 IENLKVSNSSPY
+522 IENLKVSNGSPY
-534 AADVANLIELYD
+534 AADAANLIELYD

-578 LSANYVSGNNPYLE
+578 LSANYVGGNNPYLE

>member
-66 EALKLRDSLPGDDEP
+66 EALKLRDNLPGDDEP
-81 THAKP
+81 AHAKP

-129 DRGASGAFEKVSN
+129 DRGASGAFEKVN
-142 HDAEARSAATEQAG
+142 DHDAEARSAATGQAG
-156 PADAAD
+156 SADAAD
-162 SFNADEEVETE
+162 SFDADEEVGTE
-173 ASSKASE
+173 ASFEASE
-180 VDVTDATDASESEE
+180 VDAADATDASESEE
-194 ACKSEEALAD
+194 ACKSEEAFAD

-227 VDAETL
+227 ADAEML
-233 KDDATA
+233 KGDAAA
-239 EGVVHGE
+239 EGVEHGE
-246 SGDASGE
+246 SDDASGGR
-253 QPACGTDSERDHAE
+253 PACDTDSERDHAE
-267 GEVDAE
+267 GEVD
-273 ADAAKVAEAD
+273 
-283 AADPAE
+283 AE

-301 KPAPSSEGPSDA
+301 KPAPSSEESSDA
-313 APKPAAVFDFDDEHE
+313 TPKPAAVFDFDDEHE

-335 EAQAAAAKPGPIS
+335 EAQAAAAKHGPIS

-396 CVLAYVRFGGQAGQE
+396 CVLAYVRFGGQASQDASQQQAQTHQE
-411 SCPATGPKRSSR
+411 TPAASSEEGE
-423 PRRPPPRKARN
+423 K

-439 DDDAAKASA
+439 GDDAAKASA

-534 AADVANLIELYD
+534 ATDAANLIELYD

-597 YPSSKPVLK
+597 YPSSKPVK

>member
-66 EALKLRDSLPGDDEP
+66 EALKLRDNLPGDDEP
-81 THAKP
+81 AHAKP

-129 DRGASGAFEKVSN
+129 DRGASGAFEKVSD

-156 PADAAD
+156 SADAAD
-162 SFNADEEVETE
+162 SFDADEEVETE
-173 ASSKASE
+173 ASSEASE
-180 VDVTDATDASESEE
+180 VDAADATDASESEE
-194 ACKSEEALAD
+194 TCKSEEALAD

-227 VDAETL
+227 ADAETL
-233 KDDATA
+233 KDDAAT
-239 EGVVHGE
+239 EGVEHGE
-246 SGDASGE
+246 SDDASGE

-273 ADAAKVAEAD
+273 AEAAKVAEAD
-283 AADPAE
+283 AT
-289 ADAAEPAEADAS
+289 EPAEADAS
-301 KPAPSSEGPSDA
+301 KPAPSSEEPSDA

-362 PKHFGLDRPDLRE
+362 PKHFGLDRPDLRG

-384 LCCVIAVLVIAA
+384 LCCVIAILVIAA
-396 CVLAYVRFGGQAGQE
+396 CVLAYVHFGGQAGQDASQQQSQTQQE
-411 SCPATGPKRSSR
+411 APAASSEENE
-423 PRRPPPRKARN
+423 K

-439 DDDAAKASA
+439 GDDAAKAS
-448 EAEALAREQSTP
+448 AEALAREQSTP

-469 SSEYS
+469 SSENS

-522 IENLKVSNSSPY
+522 IESLKVSNSSPY
-534 AADVANLIELYD
+534 AADAANLIELYD

-578 LSANYVSGNNPYLE
+578 LSANYVGGNNPYLE

>member
-32 VTGKGDSD
+32 VTGKGDGD

-129 DRGASGAFEKVSN
+129 DRGASGAFEKVSD

-156 PADAAD
+156 SADAAD
-162 SFNADEEVETE
+162 SFDADEEVETE
-173 ASSKASE
+173 ASE
-180 VDVTDATDASESEE
+180 VDATDATDASESEE

-227 VDAETL
+227 ADAETL
-233 KDDATA
+233 KDDAAT
-239 EGVVHGE
+239 EGVEHGG
-246 SGDASGE
+246 SDDASGE

-267 GEVDAE
+267 GEVDVE
-273 ADAAKVAEAD
+273 ADAAKV
-283 AADPAE
+283 AE

-384 LCCVIAVLVIAA
+384 LCCVIAALVIAA
-396 CVLAYVRFGGQAGQE
+396 CVLAYVRFGGQAGQDASQQQSQTQQE
-411 SCPATGPKRSSR
+411 APAASSEEGE
-423 PRRPPPRKARN
+423 KS
-434 PETKA
+434 ETKA

-460 TEEQIFQTL
+460 SEEQIFQTL

-522 IENLKVSNSSPY
+522 IESLKVSNSSPY
-534 AADVANLIELYD
+534 AADAANLIELYD

-578 LSANYVSGNNPYLE
+578 LSANYVGGNNPYLE